1 MSYDSLVYVLWSYSH
16 SEGTYLTTEHFIYIN
31 YVLSPWYFPV
41 SALSSQDIAVSTTLK
56 VLCFSVWSATGMEG
70 TVSLEYIAQTLCP
83 PPSSSL
89 PATNVDPISQ
99 SLHIARGSRNWDFS
113 CNLFI
118 LKQRA
123 QYFKRTDKQ
132 TKLLC
137 SVKENRFAGSAWC
150 VTSV

>member
-56 VLCFSVWSATGMEG
+56 GLCFSVWSATGMEG
-70 TVSLEYIAQTLCP
+70 MVNLEYIAHTLCP
-83 PPSSSL
+83 PPSPSL

-99 SLHIARGSRNWDFS
+99 SLHIARGSRNWDSS

-118 LKQRA
+118 LKQGLNILKGPTNKPSYCA
-123 QYFKRTDKQ
+123 VLKKTGLQAAPG
-132 TKLLC
+132 
-137 SVKENRFAGSAWC
+137 V
-150 VTSV
+150 